1 MEKQEKLTDGL
12 TDEQKLQAFKELMEN
27 PTTEITEILGEWIAP
42 IQESLNYMVAKAQED
57 DKDMARIAREIAQRR
72 NSKGARVF

>member
-1 MEKQEKLTDGL
+1 
-12 TDEQKLQAFKELMEN
+12 MEN